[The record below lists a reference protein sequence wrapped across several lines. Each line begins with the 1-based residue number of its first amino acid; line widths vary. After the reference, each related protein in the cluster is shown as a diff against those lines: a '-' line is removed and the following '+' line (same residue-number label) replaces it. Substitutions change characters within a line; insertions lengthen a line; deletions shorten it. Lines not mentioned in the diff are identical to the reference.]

1 MSEVDNPERWRE
13 DSVCELSEAFEDNH
27 QYEFLDFFN
36 ISISALDLESSR
48 LFGID
53 ASDFYN
59 ISCGHLSRYLDH
71 PHIYGLISWVY
82 FMARETRSS
91 QIIRLR

>member
-1 MSEVDNPERWRE
+1 MLEVDNPERLRE
-13 DSVCELSEAFEDNH
+13 ESAREFPGALEDHH

-36 ISISALDLESSR
+36 VSISALDLESSR
-48 LFGID
+48 LFGLD

-59 ISCGHLSRYLDH
+59 INCGRLSRYLDH
-71 PHIYGLISWVY
+71 PHIYGLVSWAY
-82 FMARETRSS
+82 FMARKTGSS